1 MEPAMRV
8 PTIDY
13 RDATIAEQ
21 EQEQPSLAVTR
32 IIIATGVCISLLVWA
47 LAIAKIIDLCNFQ

>member
-1 MEPAMRV
+1 MRV

-13 RDATIAEQ
+13 RDATIA

-47 LAIAKIIDLCNFQ
+47 LAIAKIVDLCNFQ

>member
-1 MEPAMRV
+1 MRV